1 MKRSGEAV
9 YLIESKNG
17 SPDEILNHLVSSHFE
32 VQSFER
38 AADYINCTRCDDCAC
53 LITDIEMKD
62 MSGLDLLRELNP
74 LQSPPIIFI
83 SACAS
88 AQMTVAA
95 MKAGAF
101 EFLIEPFS
109 VDELREAVEAALE
122 KDRVLRRRRSLRAR
136 LAQRFSTLTPRQ
148 QEVFPLIIGGLLNK
162 QAAALLNISEVT
174 LQIHRTQIMRKMQ
187 ANSFAELVR
196 MAVELRIPHWQQ
208 LQRDEG
214 LRGLLT
220 RVENASKAFSRRQ
233 FKAGGPQGTHF
244 ASEVA

>member
-17 SPDEILNHLVSSHFE
+17 FPDEILNHLVSSHFE

-38 AADYINCTRCDDCAC
+38 AVDYINSTRCDNCAC

-62 MSGLDLLRELNP
+62 MNGLDLLRELNP

-88 AQMTVAA
+88 AQTTVAA

-122 KDRVLRRRRSLRAR
+122 KDRVLRRRRSFRAR

-187 ANSFAELVR
+187 ADSLAELVR

-208 LQRDEG
+208 RQRDEG

-220 RVENASKAFSRRQ
+220 RVENASKAFSRQQ